1 MPRHPRLFVPGAIYH
16 VYCRIARGEFVF
28 EDDHEAI
35 EFIEALRRV
44 RDLDEGEDSEF
55 KRRLDQL
62 DAAISRPR

>member
-28 EDDHEAI
+28 DDDHEAI

-44 RDLDEGEDSEF
+44 HLCQV
-55 KRRLDQL
+55 RRFRRFEPK
-62 DAAISRPR
+62 IVGVV